1 MWFQRWPLRKED
13 WLLRGH
19 KECIMIKRKWSGR
32 ARKRMEKIW
41 KLERKE
47 KMMDVFM
54 FGKNN
59 WTGQIFKR
67 WHSELVRFLE
77 GESYQSYSYPK
88 VALTRMDMLKH
99 GKKLAIIRYVKKKL
113 ELVNIMLYNLQFF
126 LSTRNLFLSW
136 KLTFFTPLYTPS
148 IRFLPS

>member
-1 MWFQRWPLRKED
+1 
-13 WLLRGH
+13 
-19 KECIMIKRKWSGR
+19 
-32 ARKRMEKIW
+32 MEKIW

-99 GKKLAIIRYVKKKL
+99 GK
-113 ELVNIMLYNLQFF
+113 N
-126 LSTRNLFLSW
+126 
-136 KLTFFTPLYTPS
+136 
-148 IRFLPS
+148 